1 MRLRLVDNMGAAIAF
16 EHLNRHRAKFRKWHL
31 SAWPTFPLR
40 LNMTLPTVDRYQR
53 GKDHDPKDENLS
65 LGRVDKLF
73 LPTHSVFST
82 QVEATKRLRS
92 LVIRTLPIPT
102 DTSCLSPGLKGRLF
116 GNSRSHK
123 INKAARSRGQS
134 SATLGCEAPL
144 NPQSWLTPRLCSTLL
159 YMADRIAYKAVTRG
173 IAVSVEPTYLE
184 ADSSPSNSQ
193 YLWAYRV
200 IIENQG
206 RDTVQL
212 LSRHWMITNA
222 RGELTE
228 VKGPGV
234 IGKQPFLKPGESH
247 AYTSGTPLN
256 TPSGMMGGS
265 YEMESD
271 SGERFNVEIPTFSLD
286 SPDQSVLLH

>member
-1 MRLRLVDNMGAAIAF
+1 
-16 EHLNRHRAKFRKWHL
+16 
-31 SAWPTFPLR
+31 
-40 LNMTLPTVDRYQR
+40 
-53 GKDHDPKDENLS
+53 
-65 LGRVDKLF
+65 
-73 LPTHSVFST
+73 
-82 QVEATKRLRS
+82 
-92 LVIRTLPIPT
+92 
-102 DTSCLSPGLKGRLF
+102 
-116 GNSRSHK
+116 
-123 INKAARSRGQS
+123 
-134 SATLGCEAPL
+134 
-144 NPQSWLTPRLCSTLL
+144 
-159 YMADRIAYKAVTRG
+159 MADRIAYKAVTRG

-271 SGERFNVEIPTFSLD
+271 SGERFNVEVPTFSLD